1 MHRLTLIRHAS
12 TAAVRAA
19 AFPLDEALDEAGRT
33 AASAA
38 AFQLP
43 RGARQ
48 RCGPSRRDGE
58 TAELLGLRATS
69 DPALAELDFGRWS
82 GATLRAIQAREPEA
96 VRAWLTDPAAAPH
109 GGESITALH
118 TRVAAWLAELGT
130 EPGATVA
137 VTAGSVVQAAI
148 THALGAPHQALWRI
162 DVTPLHRTVL
172 HARGSQW
179 TLRATN
185 LPLTPVA
192 SLPDDD

>member
-1 MHRLTLIRHAS
+1 M
-12 TAAVRAA
+12 RAA
-19 AFPLDEALDEAGRT
+19 AFPLDEALDAAGRA

-38 AFQLP
+38 AFPLP

-82 GATLRAIQAREPEA
+82 GATLGAIQAREPDA
-96 VRAWLTDPAAAPH
+96 VQAWLTDPAAAPH
-109 GGESITALH
+109 GGESIAALH
-118 TRVAAWLAELGT
+118 TRVAAWLTELGT
-130 EPGATVA
+130 QPGATVA

-148 THALGAPHQALWRI
+148 THALGAPQQALWRI
-162 DVTPLHRTVL
+162 DVAPLHRTVL
-172 HARGSQW
+172 HSRGNHW

-185 LPLTPVA
+185 LPLAAVAPV
-192 SLPDDD
+192 PGDD